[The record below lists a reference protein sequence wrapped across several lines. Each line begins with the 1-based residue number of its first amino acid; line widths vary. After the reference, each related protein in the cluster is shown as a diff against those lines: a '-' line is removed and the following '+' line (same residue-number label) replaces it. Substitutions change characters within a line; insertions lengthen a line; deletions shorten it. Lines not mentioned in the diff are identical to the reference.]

1 MTRDTT
7 FSVDMHCAGC
17 ENAVRAT
24 LTRTEGV
31 IRADADHRR
40 NEVLQFDPEQV
51 SEEQLR
57 QLIRDAGFEPSQG

>member
-17 ENAVRAT
+17 ENAVRTVLA
-24 LTRTEGV
+24 RTAGV
-31 IRADADHRR
+31 IRAEADHRR
-40 NEVLQFDPEQV
+40 NEVHLQFDPERV

-57 QLIRDAGFEPSQG
+57 DRIRDAGFEPA